1 MVARPKSVIATSLLH
16 SPAPGTPVGAGAI
29 SSGIGDPRMSY
40 SRQFFEGQRS
50 GSLESAKIAVPILM
64 DLVAP
69 RSVLDIGCGVGT

>member
-1 MVARPKSVIATSLLH
+1 
-16 SPAPGTPVGAGAI
+16 
-29 SSGIGDPRMSY
+29 MSY